1 MPITTSIN
9 PPYSYDFIN
18 LYNASYSPSQIHTK
32 NTRLFAYYGNYLLK
46 KVISVFDFENLP
58 ETWAENYF
66 KYTLFGRGFLAVFKH
81 PKYGVIP
88 QQCSL
93 ADTVSIFYQPKKV
106 LIANP
111 VLPEV
116 QQLSVGDN
124 CELLKLQPD
133 FRSVLD
139 IVSLYADLMAI
150 AYETATVN
158 LINSK
163 ASFIF
168 FAENKAQ
175 AETFKK
181 VYDRL
186 SAGEPMA
193 VIDKSLKNE
202 DGSNNYDFFMQN
214 VGQNYIVDRVL
225 DNMKTIEDQFNT
237 KIGIPN
243 ANTQKKERLITNEVE
258 ANDIDTVTLVNLWLS
273 TMQNDIEK
281 INSHYGLNIS
291 VSYRYG
297 SYYSEEANAQ
307 EIENG
312 EDQY

>member
-1 MPITTSIN
+1 MSLIISTNIPAT
-9 PPYSYDFIN
+9 YDFIN
-18 LYNASYSPSQIHTK
+18 LYNSTMSPSQIHTK
-32 NTRLFAYYGNYLLK
+32 NTNLFAYYGNYLLK
-46 KVISVFDFENLP
+46 KVISVFDFEGLP
-58 ETWAENYF
+58 STWAENYF

-81 PKYGVIP
+81 AKYGVIP

-93 ADTVSIFYQPKKV
+93 ADTVSIFYQPKRV

-111 VLPEV
+111 VLPNV
-116 QQLSVGDN
+116 QELRVGDE

-133 FRSVLD
+133 YRSVLD
-139 IVSLYADLMAI
+139 IVSLYADLLAI
-150 AYETATVN
+150 AYETASVN

-193 VIDKSLKNE
+193 VVDKTLKNE
-202 DGSNNYDFFMQN
+202 DGTSNYDFFMQN
-214 VGQNYIVDRVL
+214 VGQNYIVDNIL

-237 KIGIPN
+237 RIGIPN
-243 ANTQKKERLITNEVE
+243 ANTQKKERLISSEVE
-258 ANDIDTVTLVNLWLS
+258 ANDVDTVTLVNLWLT
-273 TMQNDIEK
+273 TMQNDIDR
-281 INSHYGLNIS
+281 INTKYGLNIS
-291 VSYRYG
+291 VKYRYG
-297 SYYSEEANAQ
+297 SYYSNDEESDAQ
-307 EIENG
+307 EVEDNG
-312 EDQY
+312 

>member
-1 MPITTSIN
+1 MPLFTSTNI
-9 PPYSYDFIN
+9 PVSYDFIN
-18 LYNASYSPSQIHTK
+18 MYTSAYSPSQIHTK
-32 NTRLFAYYGNYLLK
+32 NTNLFAYYGNYLLK
-46 KVISVFDFENLP
+46 KVLSVFDFEGLP

-81 PKYGVIP
+81 KKYGVIP

-116 QQLSVGDN
+116 QELDVGYD

-133 FRSVLD
+133 YRSVLD

-150 AYETATVN
+150 AYETASVN

-163 ASFIF
+163 ASFVF

-175 AETFKK
+175 AETYKK
-181 VYDRL
+181 MYDRL

-193 VIDKSLKNE
+193 VIDKTLKNE
-202 DGSNNYDFFMQN
+202 DGSSNYDFFIQN
-214 VGQNYIVDRVL
+214 VGQNYIVDNIL

-237 KIGIPN
+237 KVGIPN
-243 ANTQKKERLITNEVE
+243 VNTQKKERLISSEVE
-258 ANDIDTVTLVNLWLS
+258 ANDIDTLTLVNLWLT
-273 TMQNDIEK
+273 TMQNDLEK
-281 INSHYGLNIS
+281 INAKYGLNIS
-291 VSYRYG
+291 VKYRYG
-297 SYYSEEANAQ
+297 SYYSEDRETDAQ
-307 EIENG
+307 EVEIDG
-312 EDQY
+312 